1 MRKALLSISI
11 LFLFG
16 CAQQVAPTGGPK
28 DETPPKVLAESPEN
42 LSTNFNAEQIII
54 SFDEYVKLTSVSEQV
69 VISPPMLRAPSY
81 QLKKKSL
88 IVKFEQPLAENTT
101 YTINFGEAIRDN
113 NEGNILANYTYVFST
128 GAHLDSMQVKG
139 KLIDALT
146 GEAVPDALVMLY
158 KNNVA
163 SLPIDTTPNYF
174 SRSNESGLFHIE
186 HVADQAYKIFALK
199 DENANYR
206 FDVPT
211 EQIGFLDSLIV
222 PFSKSTP
229 TLPDSTRVD
238 SLANDSTVQLTK
250 KGSSTIP
257 SYDMTMFVEE
267 DTTQFLKKAYCE
279 HFGKLVFVYN
289 RPVNNLQI
297 EMRGSSLKRE
307 WLLKDYNATRDS
319 VIVWTTDAVPD
330 TLDLLLD
337 IGRPT
342 KDTVELVMKERSD
355 EITVVAKSSSKGK
368 KSNRVEKFQLKGIV
382 ATRNGRS
389 PKPGSPLS
397 IVWNH
402 PVIGMDISK
411 LKLYEDSVR
420 VNYDITSNDQAL
432 RTFDIRYPWKKDR
445 NYQLLILDSAF
456 NDIYDLWNDTID
468 VTFTGTDKEMLG
480 ELSLK
485 ITENP
490 NSRLVIEL
498 LNSAGVVIDSRSVNG
513 VGTEVFEKLDPGK
526 YSIQI
531 VSDINGNGRWDS
543 GRYAD
548 LLQPEPIQLIEK
560 GAEVR
565 ANWELELEWN
575 PNENK

>member
-1 MRKALLSISI
+1 MRKALLPVSI

-42 LSTNFNAEQIII
+42 LSVNFDAEQIVI
-54 SFDEYVKLTSVSEQV
+54 SFDEYIQLTSTSEQV

-88 IVKFEQPLAENTT
+88 IVKFEETLAENTT

-139 KLIDALT
+139 KLVDALT

-158 KNNVA
+158 KNNIA

-222 PFSKSTP
+222 PFSKATP

-289 RPVNNLQI
+289 RPVDGLQI
-297 EMRGSSLKRE
+297 EMRGSPLKRE

-330 TLDLLLD
+330 TLDLLLG

-355 EITVVAKSSSKGK
+355 EITVVTKSSSKGK
-368 KSNRVEKFQLKGIV
+368 KSNRIEKFQLKGNV

-432 RTFDIRYPWKKDR
+432 RRFDISYPWKKDR
-445 NYQLLILDSAF
+445 NYHLLILDSAF

-468 VTFTGTDKEMLG
+468 VTFKGTDKEMLG

-498 LNSAGVVIDSRSVNG
+498 LNSVGTVVDTKSVNG
-513 VGTEVFEKLDPGK
+513 IGTEVFEKLDPGK

-531 VSDINGNGRWDS
+531 VSDINENGRWDS
-543 GRYAD
+543 GRYTD